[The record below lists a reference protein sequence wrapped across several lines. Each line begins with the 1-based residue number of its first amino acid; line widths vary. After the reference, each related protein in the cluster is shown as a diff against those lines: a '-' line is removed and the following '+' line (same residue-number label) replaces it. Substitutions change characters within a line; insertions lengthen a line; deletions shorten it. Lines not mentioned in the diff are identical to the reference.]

1 MSEGKRV
8 YRGSLRLG
16 NPLRKL
22 VLIKLADNASDKG
35 ECWPSY
41 QHIADQCE
49 ITKRSVMNHI
59 AALCEAGLVEKEIRI
74 GPKGNS
80 SNLYILKLNNP
91 AKSPAGSERN
101 SLGGSESGSLHSE
114 PLSLGGS
121 ESGSLHSEPLSLGGS
136 ESGSPRTSH
145 FIEPVN
151 EPITSEN
158 TSASSG
164 AVTKHKDLIGPVRS
178 DAAIRSPKGD
188 KWGTVD
194 DLRTAELIFG
204 KVQEVTPVARK
215 PNWAAWA
222 NDIRLMRL
230 ALNVTHAEIWQVFT
244 WANTDHFWQTNI
256 LCPAKLREKWL
267 TLTAQMM
274 RPSRQRSIALE
285 QHTPHWN
292 SPEAW
297 EEVL

>member
-1 MSEGKRV
+1 MSMELMAKAMKITV
-8 YRGSLRLG
+8 G

-59 AALCEAGLVEKEIRI
+59 AALCEAGLVEKEARI

-80 SNLYILKLNNP
+80 SNLYILKLDNP

-101 SLGGSESGSLHSE
+101 SLRVSESGSLPSESLSPEGSESGSL
-114 PLSLGGS
+114 
-121 ESGSLHSEPLSLGGS
+121 
-136 ESGSPRTSH
+136 RTSH

-158 TSASSG
+158 ATASSG
-164 AVTKHKDLIGPVRS
+164 AVKKHKDLIVPIRS
-178 DAAIRSPKGD
+178 HAAIRSPKGD

-204 KVQEVTPVARK
+204 KVQEVTPAARK

-222 NDIRLMRL
+222 NDIRLMRI
-230 ALNVTHAEIWQVFT
+230 ALNVTHAEIWQVFS
-244 WANTDHFWQTNI
+244 WANTNHFWQTNI
-256 LCPAKLREKWL
+256 LCPAKLREKWP
-267 TLTAQMM
+267 TLTAQMT
-274 RPSRQRSIALE
+274 RPIRYRLAITQ

-297 EEVL
+297 EDVL

>member
-1 MSEGKRV
+1 MSMELMAKAMKITV
-8 YRGSLRLG
+8 G

-49 ITKRSVMNHI
+49 ITKRSVMKHI

-101 SLGGSESGSLHSE
+101 SLGGSESASL
-114 PLSLGGS
+114 PS
-121 ESGSLHSEPLSLGGS
+121 ESLSLGGS

-145 FIEPVN
+145 FTEPVN
-151 EPITSEN
+151 ERFTSEN
-158 TSASSG
+158 ATASSG
-164 AVTKHKDLIGPVRS
+164 AVKKHKDLMAPVRP
-178 DAAIRSPKGD
+178 DAAICSSKGD

-204 KVQEVTPVARK
+204 KVQEVTPAARK

-222 NDIRLMRL
+222 NDLRLMRI

-244 WANTDHFWQTNI
+244 WANSDHFWQTNI
-256 LCPAKLREKWL
+256 LCPAKLREKWP

-274 RPSRQRSIALE
+274 RPLRQRSAALQ
-285 QHTPHWN
+285 QHSPHWN

>member
-1 MSEGKRV
+1 MSMELMAKAMKITV
-8 YRGSLRLG
+8 G

-49 ITKRSVMNHI
+49 ITKRSVINHI

-101 SLGGSESGSLHSE
+101 SLGGGESGSLHSE

-121 ESGSLHSEPLSLGGS
+121 ESC
-136 ESGSPRTSH
+136 SPRTSH

-158 TSASSG
+158 TAASSDAIKNHKSRMV
-164 AVTKHKDLIGPVRS
+164 AVRPG
-178 DAAIRSPKGD
+178 AAIHSPKGD

-194 DLRTAELIFG
+194 DLRTAEFIFG
-204 KVQEVTPVARK
+204 KVQEVTPAARK
-215 PNWAAWA
+215 PNWAAWS
-222 NDIRLMRL
+222 NDIRLMRV

-256 LCPAKLREKWL
+256 LCPAKLREKWP

-274 RPSRQRSIALE
+274 RPLRQRSIALQ

-297 EEVL
+297 EDVL

>member
-1 MSEGKRV
+1 MSMELMAKAMKITV
-8 YRGSLRLG
+8 G

-74 GPKGNS
+74 GSKGNS

-101 SLGGSESGSLHSE
+101 SLGGSESSSLPSE
-114 PLSLGGS
+114 PLSLGA
-121 ESGSLHSEPLSLGGS
+121 S

-158 TSASSG
+158 ATASSG
-164 AVTKHKDLIGPVRS
+164 AVKKHKDLIVPVRS
-178 DAAIRSPKGD
+178 DAAICSPKGD

-204 KVQEVTPVARK
+204 KVHEVTPAARK

-222 NDIRLMRL
+222 NDIRLMRV
-230 ALNVTHAEIWQVFT
+230 ALNATHAEIWQVFA

-256 LCPAKLREKWL
+256 LCPAKLREKWP

-274 RPSRQRSIALE
+274 RPTRQRSIALQ

-297 EEVL
+297 EDVL

>member
-1 MSEGKRV
+1 MSMELMAKAMKINV
-8 YRGSLRLG
+8 G

-59 AALCEAGLVEKEIRI
+59 SALCEIGLVKKETRI
-74 GPKGNS
+74 GSKGNS
-80 SNLYILKLNNP
+80 SNLYILKLDNT
-91 AKSPAGSERN
+91 AKSPVGNERN
-101 SLGGSESGSLHSE
+101 SQ
-114 PLSLGGS
+114 GGS

-136 ESGSPRTSH
+136 ESGSPRSSH

-158 TSASSG
+158 ATASSG
-164 AVTKHKDLIGPVRS
+164 GVKKHKDLIVPVRS
-178 DAAIRSPKGD
+178 DAAIRSPKGH

-204 KVQEVTPVARK
+204 KVQEVTPAARK

-222 NDIRLMRL
+222 NDIRLMRV

-256 LCPAKLREKWL
+256 LCPAKLREKWP

-274 RPSRQRSIALE
+274 RPSRQRSIALQ
-285 QHTPHWN
+285 QHAPHWN

-297 EEVL
+297 EDVL

>member
-1 MSEGKRV
+1 MSMELMAKAMKITV
-8 YRGSLRLG
+8 G

-101 SLGGSESGSLHSE
+101 SLGGSESGSPHSE
-114 PLSLGGS
+114 PLSLGSS
-121 ESGSLHSEPLSLGGS
+121 ESA
-136 ESGSPRTSH
+136 SPRTSH

-151 EPITSEN
+151 EPVTSEN
-158 TSASSG
+158 ATASSS
-164 AVTKHKDLIGPVRS
+164 AIKKHKDLMVPVRP

-204 KVQEVTPVARK
+204 KVQEVTPATRK

-222 NDIRLMRL
+222 NDIRLMRV

-256 LCPAKLREKWL
+256 LCPAKLREKWP
-267 TLTAQMM
+267 TLSAQMM
-274 RPSRQRSIALE
+274 RPSRQRSIALQ

-297 EEVL
+297 EDVL